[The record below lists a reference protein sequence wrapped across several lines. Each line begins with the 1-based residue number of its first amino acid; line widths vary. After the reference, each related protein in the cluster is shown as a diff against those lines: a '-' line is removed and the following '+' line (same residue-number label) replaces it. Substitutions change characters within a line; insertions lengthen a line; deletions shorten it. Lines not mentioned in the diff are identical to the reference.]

1 MTDDVEHPFVSLFAF
16 HISFF
21 VVEVSVHIF
30 CAFFTELFITIIIE
44 FQEFFLCDGYKAF
57 IRYVIHKYFL

>member
-16 HISFF
+16 YISFLLLLKCLFISF
-21 VVEVSVHIF
+21 V

-44 FQEFFLCDGYKAF
+44 FQEFVMCAGYKAF
-57 IRYVIHKYFL
+57 IR